1 MRELY
6 RTAAKAAMERAG
18 YSKIN
23 RRMRNNQWRRIL
35 GIRPV
40 FAFRW
45 NTSKNKPVPIP
56 ENYHGPKK
64 AKPGTYAHLLAY

>member
-1 MRELY
+1 MRKL
-6 RTAAKAAMERAG
+6 RRAMAKVAMQRAG

-35 GIRPV
+35 GVRPV
-40 FAFRW
+40 HVTNGR
-45 NTSKNKPVPIP
+45 PIS

-64 AKPGTYAHLLAY
+64 AKPGSRSHLLAY